1 MHDRHQYAAPASIPI
16 TREAFAD
23 QDETA
28 LYWLS
33 SAGVLVNARGT
44 ILLVDPVLS
53 LVSQN
58 PPVSE
63 ERNLELLVLPPLD
76 PHQIPRVDGVLY
88 THTDADHLG
97 PLTLQVLASTGVRFF
112 GTGFTCAFMI
122 QAGVPA
128 EQCSAHAPGD
138 RFWINDVEV
147 LVTTADHGWQVERP
161 EEFDWHFAPEDCCGF
176 KIKTRDGIVW
186 IPGDTLLQGVHF
198 GMTDADVVFLDIG
211 NDKWHF
217 GRSAA
222 ARLFNHLKDAEM
234 IVYHCGTFYAPD
246 KDYCNA
252 DPADILPLLNDPSRL
267 KILAP
272 GEKYRLRNR
281 HAG

>member
-1 MHDRHQYAAPASIPI
+1 MHEPYQYAAPASIPI
-16 TREAFAD
+16 TPEAFAD
-23 QDETA
+23 HGETA

-33 SAGVLVNARGT
+33 SAGVLVNAHGM

-53 LVSQN
+53 LISLD
-58 PPVSE
+58 PPLSE

-76 PHQIPRVDGVLY
+76 PHQIPRVDAVLY

-97 PLTLQVLASTGVRFF
+97 PLTLQVLAKTGVRFY
-112 GTGFTCAFMI
+112 GTGFTCRFMI
-122 QAGVPA
+122 EAGVPRK
-128 EQCSAHAPGD
+128 QCVAHAPGD
-138 RFWINDVEV
+138 LFKIGDVEI
-147 LVTTADHGWQVERP
+147 LMTTADHGWQVEQP
-161 EEFDWHFAPEDCCGF
+161 DEFDWHFGPEDCCGF
-176 KIKTRDGIVW
+176 KIKTQDGIVW

-198 GMTDADVVFLDIG
+198 GMTDADVVFLDVG
-211 NDKWHF
+211 DDKWHF

-222 ARLFNHLKDAEM
+222 ARLFNHLKSADM

-246 KDYCNA
+246 KEYCNA
-252 DPADILPLLNDPSRL
+252 DPANILPLLYNPGRL

-272 GEKYRLRNR
+272 GEKYKLQNR